1 MSGKFVLLGKFDIF
15 PQFVPL
21 FNVGDH
27 ETSVVNVQAN
37 GLFW

>member
-1 MSGKFVLLGKFDIF
+1 MSGKFVLLGNFDIF
-15 PQFVPL
+15 SQFVPL

-27 ETSVVNVQAN
+27 KAGVVNVQGY

>member
-1 MSGKFVLLGKFDIF
+1 MSGKFVLLGNLNIF

-21 FNVGDH
+21 FDVGDH
-27 ETSVVNVQAN
+27 EASIVNVQGN